1 MILAAR
7 VVSVT
12 RLIPPCSNENKYDF
26 NALLASYENYDE
38 TIANFYFNNNRVNSN
53 GDIKI
58 PRKRFTERK
67 KQEIR
72 KHYLLT
78 GNYAETAKALSSNE
92 LTVGIIVKS
101 TVRYLKLS
109 NKDNH
114 SGAGRPLTYLKDVES

>member
-1 MILAAR
+1 M
-7 VVSVT
+7 
-12 RLIPPCSNENKYDF
+12 
-26 NALLASYENYDE
+26 
-38 TIANFYFNNNRVNSN
+38 NSN

-114 SGAGRPLTYLKDVES
+114 SGAGRPLTYLKDLES